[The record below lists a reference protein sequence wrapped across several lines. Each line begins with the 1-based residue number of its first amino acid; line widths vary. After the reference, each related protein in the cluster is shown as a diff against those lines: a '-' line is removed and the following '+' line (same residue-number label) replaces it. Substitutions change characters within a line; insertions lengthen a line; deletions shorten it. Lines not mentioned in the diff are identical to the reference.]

1 MMVVKRG
8 GHSAA
13 FGDSNDV
20 ELKLENGMVM
30 VARKNCRIYGC
41 KQSSQKSLI
50 IKCHRSSFTEMAFTK

>member
-50 IKCHRSSFTEMAFTK
+50 I